1 MGDSGRTTCVGA
13 GNDLAARLLRIDS
26 IKEMQKVHEHDT
38 MRKLRLVIKAIDFT
52 TILRNGGEGDN
63 VIQVKSRVV

>member
-1 MGDSGRTTCVGA
+1 
-13 GNDLAARLLRIDS
+13 LAARLLRIDS